1 MTPIFITSICVIPL
15 EVTNIFP
22 VVIHPL
28 QNQQGKNRK
37 KYSSQQKEHKVSQK
51 VSTYMVGSF
60 FGCLFF
66 AGLGPQKTSTPLI
79 VSEEI
84 PANGAA
90 HRRLLKLKGLPR
102 QNAPLEVELPEAVDE
117 VAEGPEDS
125 TTGGRATTS
134 NPVDCPEKVTLVC
147 LQLKGS
153 SPKV

>member
-1 MTPIFITSICVIPL
+1 
-15 EVTNIFP
+15 
-22 VVIHPL
+22 
-28 QNQQGKNRK
+28 
-37 KYSSQQKEHKVSQK
+37 
-51 VSTYMVGSF
+51 MVGSF

-117 VAEGPEDS
+117 VAEGPED
-125 TTGGRATTS
+125 
-134 NPVDCPEKVTLVC
+134 
-147 LQLKGS
+147 
-153 SPKV
+153 